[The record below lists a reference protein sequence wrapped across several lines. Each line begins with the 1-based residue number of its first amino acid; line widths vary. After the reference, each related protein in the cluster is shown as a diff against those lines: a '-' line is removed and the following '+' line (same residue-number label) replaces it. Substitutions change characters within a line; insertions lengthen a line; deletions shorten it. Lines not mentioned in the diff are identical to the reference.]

1 LANVPAPQGA
11 RYGRPSQQGYPPAG
25 EPGGHGAGAQT
36 AAGPHA
42 GAGAQ
47 AGSGYQLGARQYQP
61 APRNYQPG
69 SGAYP
74 PASSGTPHD
83 DGGWDTPTHTV
94 AGAYQAGARPGVAER
109 GVSSWLALLVL
120 LGIAAIGG
128 AVDLAS
134 GSQVR
139 GGFNIGIVVAS
150 VVAIVLVRRSAM
162 FPVVVA
168 PPLVYFAASAVML
181 YARSG
186 GLHDRK
192 VLLDAAANWLVY
204 GFPAIAGA
212 TAAVLIVA
220 GVRMFSGR

>member
-1 LANVPAPQGA
+1 MAHVPAQQGA
-11 RYGRPSQQGYPPAG
+11 RYGRPSAQGYPPTAQPG
-25 EPGGHGAGAQT
+25 GYPPGGHQS
-36 AAGPHA
+36 GP
-42 GAGAQ
+42 G
-47 AGSGYQLGARQYQP
+47 GYQ
-61 APRNYQPG
+61 
-69 SGAYP
+69 P
-74 PASSGTPHD
+74 PAAPGPAYGD
-83 DGGWDTPTHTV
+83 GWDTPTHTV
-94 AGAYQAGARPGVAER
+94 AAAYQTGPRPGVPER
-109 GVSSWLALLVL
+109 GVAGWFAVLVL
-120 LGIAAIGG
+120 IAIAAVGG

-139 GGFNIGIVVAS
+139 GGFNVGIVVAS
-150 VVAIVLVRRSAM
+150 IVAIIIVRRRAM

-220 GVRMFSGR
+220 GIRMFSGR